1 MQELA
6 ALFREKVQE
15 NTASYGDKL
24 HFNPP
29 LALQFSGVH
38 EVMIKAAKK
47 AIYAILNS
55 ADIIDEELLS
65 AEVGAKGL
73 INSRPLTYQ
82 SVNSQDL
89 VPLTPNHLLQGHL
102 GDRFVPET
110 VDSTGFNPRRRW
122 RRVQEL
128 VRHFCHRWL
137 KEWLPS
143 LNTEQ
148 K

>member
-1 MQELA
+1 
-6 ALFREKVQE
+6 
-15 NTASYGDKL
+15 
-24 HFNPP
+24 
-29 LALQFSGVH
+29 
-38 EVMIKAAKK
+38 MIKAAKK

-89 VPLTPNHLLQGHL
+89 VPLTPNHLLQGYL

>member
-1 MQELA
+1 
-6 ALFREKVQE
+6 
-15 NTASYGDKL
+15 
-24 HFNPP
+24 
-29 LALQFSGVH
+29 
-38 EVMIKAAKK
+38 MIKAAKK
-47 AIYAILNS
+47 AICAILNS

-73 INSRPLTYQ
+73 INSRLLTYQ

-89 VPLTPNHLLQGHL
+89 VPLTHNHLLQGHL